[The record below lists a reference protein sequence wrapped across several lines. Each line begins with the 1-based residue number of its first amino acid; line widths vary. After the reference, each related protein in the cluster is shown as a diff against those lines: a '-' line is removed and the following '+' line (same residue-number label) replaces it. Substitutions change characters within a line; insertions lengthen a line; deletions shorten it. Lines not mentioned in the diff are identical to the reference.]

1 MYVAGSS
8 LDPNSLINAGTALLV
23 AFVSASVA
31 LVVAILQARA
41 HKKEQESAAEQWQQH
56 AEELRDRMAT
66 QYESQ
71 IDYLQRELAKE
82 QRQRRRRGR
91 AGEVDANEH

>member
-1 MYVAGSS
+1 M
-8 LDPNSLINAGTALLV
+8 

-31 LVVAILQARA
+31 LIVAVLQSRA
-41 HKKEQESAAEQWQQH
+41 HKREQASAAETWQKH

-82 QRQRRRRGR
+82 QRQRKRRDRS
-91 AGEVDANEH
+91 GEHADEH